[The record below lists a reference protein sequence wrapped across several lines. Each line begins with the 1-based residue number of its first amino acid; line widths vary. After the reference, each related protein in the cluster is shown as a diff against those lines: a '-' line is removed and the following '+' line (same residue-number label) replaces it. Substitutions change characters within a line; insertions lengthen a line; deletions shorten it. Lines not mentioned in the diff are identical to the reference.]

1 MEEELILS
9 RLTGHPIASAMFHKE
24 EARLQPGFKESTHS
38 TQFGHSAGRIPWLPW
53 WCARAFSRS

>member
-1 MEEELILS
+1 MEGEQSCPGLLAN
-9 RLTGHPIASAMFHKE
+9 PIASAMFHKE